1 MGFTLAG
8 LLLLSVAPSFG
19 WLLVAA
25 VLVGTGSSV
34 FHPESSRV
42 ARMASGGRH
51 GLAQSLFQVGG
62 NVGSALGPL
71 LAALFIIPHGQ
82 RSVAWF
88 SLAALF
94 GIVVLTGIGRWY
106 SANRA
111 RLKPRGDGVTVELP
125 RKRAGR
131 AGGAGRAGVLKYF
144 YLASLNS
151 YFTFYLIDK
160 FGLSTREAQLYL
172 FLFLAAV
179 AVGTVV
185 GGPVG
190 DRIGRK
196 IVIWVSIL
204 GVAPFTLMLP
214 HANLFWTAVLVVI
227 IGAVLASAFSAIVVY
242 AQELVPGKV
251 GMIAGLFFGL
261 SFGMGGLGAA
271 ALGRLADA
279 TSIGYVYQVCAYLP
293 LLGVVAILLPKMGQ
307 ARLRGVAASGP
318 AAPGPLAISGHAAQ
332 LRAGRFDA
340 DDLAAVA
347 MMDDGDAGAAQL
359 LQLRGR
365 DGEAARQL
373 GVADGGRPAAAVLAG
388 EAPVVVERPGHQRRA
403 VGQRQ
408 RGVAH
413 RVLAVG
419 RNTAHSEVSGRR
431 RPAQD
436 GEDAGAEQIDEGEP
450 ASGREQQ
457 VEQVA
462 GAGPARGDDHD
473 ASLDL
478 MPRSGLVQRARRTCL
493 RSMTLGKLT
502 SVVSRLTIQ

>member
-1 MGFTLAG
+1 MTPAQNPVAGMSDAMVPAPAAQATAATSAAPSTTPSTPPSTAYKVLGAISVAHLMNDMIQSILLAIYPMLKDSFSLSFAQIGLITLVYQLAASLLQPFIGLYTDRHPKPYSLPVGMSFTLAG

-88 SLAALF
+88 AFAALF
-94 GIVVLTGIGRWY
+94 GIVVLIGIGRWY
-106 SANRA
+106 SANRVM
-111 RLKPRGDGVTVELP
+111 LKPRART
-125 RKRAGR
+125 A
-131 AGGAGRAGVLKYF
+131 GAGNGLSRNRVIGALAVLGVLIFSKYF

-160 FGLSTREAQLYL
+160 FGLSVREAQLYL

-204 GVAPFTLMLP
+204 GVAPFTLLLP
-214 HANLFWTAVLVVI
+214 HANLFWTAALVVV
-227 IGAVLASAFSAIVVY
+227 IGMVLASAFSAIVVY

-251 GMIAGLFFGL
+251 GMIAGLFFGFA
-261 SFGMGGLGAA
+261 FGMGGVGAA
-271 ALGRLADA
+271 ALGKLADA

-293 LLGVVAILLPKMGQ
+293 LLGVVAILLPN
-307 ARLRGVAASGP
+307 
-318 AAPGPLAISGHAAQ
+318 
-332 LRAGRFDA
+332 
-340 DDLAAVA
+340 
-347 MMDDGDAGAAQL
+347 
-359 LQLRGR
+359 
-365 DGEAARQL
+365 
-373 GVADGGRPAAAVLAG
+373 
-388 EAPVVVERPGHQRRA
+388 VEK
-403 VGQRQ
+403 
-408 RGVAH
+408 
-413 RVLAVG
+413 
-419 RNTAHSEVSGRR
+419 
-431 RPAQD
+431 
-436 GEDAGAEQIDEGEP
+436 
-450 ASGREQQ
+450 
-457 VEQVA
+457 
-462 GAGPARGDDHD
+462 
-473 ASLDL
+473 
-478 MPRSGLVQRARRTCL
+478 PR
-493 RSMTLGKLT
+493 
-502 SVVSRLTIQ
+502 

>member
-1 MGFTLAG
+1 MNSAQNPAAVADGNPAPPAAPAAASDPSTAFKVLGAISVAHLMNDMIQSILLAIYPMLKDSFSLSFAQIGLITLVYQLAASLLQPFIGFYTDRNPKPYSLPVGMGFTLVG
-8 LLLLSVAPSFG
+8 LLMLSMAPSFG

-25 VLVGTGSSV
+25 MLVGTGSSV

-111 RLKPRGDGVTVELP
+111 RLKPKARRE
-125 RKRAGR
+125 
-131 AGGAGRAGVLKYF
+131 GAGNGLSRRQVLGALAVLGVLVFSKYF

-160 FGLSTREAQLYL
+160 FALSVREAQLYL

-204 GVAPFTLMLP
+204 GVAPFTLLLP
-214 HANLFWTAVLVVI
+214 YANLFWTGALVVI
-227 IGAVLASAFSAIVVY
+227 IGMVLASAFSAIVVY

-251 GMIAGLFFGL
+251 GMIAGLFFGFA
-261 SFGMGGLGAA
+261 FGMGGVGAA
-271 ALGRLADA
+271 ALGKLADA

-293 LLGVVAILLPKMGQ
+293 LLGVVAILLPRVEK
-307 ARLRGVAASGP
+307 ARA
-318 AAPGPLAISGHAAQ
+318 
-332 LRAGRFDA
+332 
-340 DDLAAVA
+340 
-347 MMDDGDAGAAQL
+347 
-359 LQLRGR
+359 
-365 DGEAARQL
+365 
-373 GVADGGRPAAAVLAG
+373 
-388 EAPVVVERPGHQRRA
+388 
-403 VGQRQ
+403 
-408 RGVAH
+408 
-413 RVLAVG
+413 
-419 RNTAHSEVSGRR
+419 
-431 RPAQD
+431 
-436 GEDAGAEQIDEGEP
+436 
-450 ASGREQQ
+450 
-457 VEQVA
+457 
-462 GAGPARGDDHD
+462 
-473 ASLDL
+473 
-478 MPRSGLVQRARRTCL
+478 
-493 RSMTLGKLT
+493 
-502 SVVSRLTIQ
+502 

>member
-1 MGFTLAG
+1 MTSAQNPVAGISDANVPAPTASPAPAAPSTAFKVLGAISVAHLMNDMIQSILLAIYPMLKDSFSLSFAQIGLITLVYQLAASLLQPFIGFYTDRHPKPYSLPVGMGFTLLG

-106 SANRA
+106 SANRVV
-111 RLKPRGDGVTVELP
+111 LKPRARRD
-125 RKRAGR
+125 
-131 AGGAGRAGVLKYF
+131 GGAGTGLSRNQVMGALAVLGVLVFSKYF

-160 FGLSTREAQLYL
+160 FGLSVRDAQLYL

-204 GVAPFTLMLP
+204 GVAPFTLLLP
-214 HANLFWTAVLVVI
+214 YANLFWTGALVVI
-227 IGAVLASAFSAIVVY
+227 IGMVLASAFSAIVVY

-251 GMIAGLFFGL
+251 GMIAGLFFGFA
-261 SFGMGGLGAA
+261 FGMGGVGAA
-271 ALGRLADA
+271 ALGKLADA

-293 LLGVVAILLPKMGQ
+293 LLGGVAILLPNVEK
-307 ARLRGVAASGP
+307 ARV
-318 AAPGPLAISGHAAQ
+318 
-332 LRAGRFDA
+332 DK
-340 DDLAAVA
+340 
-347 MMDDGDAGAAQL
+347 
-359 LQLRGR
+359 
-365 DGEAARQL
+365 
-373 GVADGGRPAAAVLAG
+373 
-388 EAPVVVERPGHQRRA
+388 
-403 VGQRQ
+403 
-408 RGVAH
+408 AH
-413 RVLAVG
+413 
-419 RNTAHSEVSGRR
+419 H
-431 RPAQD
+431 
-436 GEDAGAEQIDEGEP
+436 
-450 ASGREQQ
+450 
-457 VEQVA
+457 
-462 GAGPARGDDHD
+462 
-473 ASLDL
+473 
-478 MPRSGLVQRARRTCL
+478 
-493 RSMTLGKLT
+493 
-502 SVVSRLTIQ
+502 